1 MTTWAPAVPK
11 AIIQLVA
18 LFNWRLCPYDCAS
31 YVIQLFSYRNQKHSN
46 DKERDREWSGWHQVT
61 EGGQSLPR
69 PHLPSFVQNINR
81 ETWKNIREIFEN
93 VNRQSYPS
101 EMYLKLSTD
110 NLTQLCT
117 KHQQRNMIKTSEK
130 YLKLSTHKRDVR
142 FWFSL
147 YFWPKP
153 CQYRLYLISRFPELF
168 ICESLQSWP
177 TDQRPSFSYISFTF
191 TKAKLFLLVLNFY
204 QITQRLKK
212 TCQSYII

>member
-1 MTTWAPAVPK
+1 M
-11 AIIQLVA
+11 
-18 LFNWRLCPYDCAS
+18 
-31 YVIQLFSYRNQKHSN
+31 QLFSYRSQKYSN

-81 ETWKNIREIFEN
+81 ETWKKHQRNIWKCQQTILPIRGIFEIVNRQCYPALFKTSTEKHEEKNIREIFKI
-93 VNRQSYPS
+93 VNRQSRY
-101 EMYLKLSTD
+101 
-110 NLTQLCT
+110 
-117 KHQQRNMIKTSEK
+117 H
-130 YLKLSTHKRDVR
+130 VR

-177 TDQRPSFSYISFTF
+177 TDQRGPSFSYISFTF
-191 TKAKLFLLVLNFY
+191 TKTKFFLLVLDFY
-204 QITQRLKK
+204 QFTQGLKN
-212 TCQSYII
+212 TPILPIYWC